1 MNKEEELLM
10 LEKADK
16 EEFDVEKDS
25 IMFNCD
31 HTVIPINLD
40 SLGYIHLD
48 GHMHINGMY
57 SIKHFPDTHYSTK
70 FTLLERSHLKLYI
83 EHSRMTHNIYIII
96 SYNNSPVFN
105 GSVFVGPSGIGSS
118 SFIDVILDPKL
129 ENGKHKPYD
138 ILYFIKDTPKSKYN
152 YNI

>member
-1 MNKEEELLM
+1 M

-16 EEFDVEKDS
+16 ELFDIEKDT
-25 IMFNCD
+25 IMFSCD
-31 HTVIPINLD
+31 HSIIPANLD

-48 GHMHINGMY
+48 GHMHINGVY
-57 SIKHFPDTHYSTK
+57 SIKHILDTHYSTK

-96 SYNNSPVFN
+96 SYNNSPLYK

-118 SFIDVILDPKL
+118 SFIDVIIDPKL
-129 ENGKHKPYD
+129 ENGKHMPYE
-138 ILYFIKDTPKSKYN
+138 ILYFIKDIPQGIKN
-152 YNI
+152 